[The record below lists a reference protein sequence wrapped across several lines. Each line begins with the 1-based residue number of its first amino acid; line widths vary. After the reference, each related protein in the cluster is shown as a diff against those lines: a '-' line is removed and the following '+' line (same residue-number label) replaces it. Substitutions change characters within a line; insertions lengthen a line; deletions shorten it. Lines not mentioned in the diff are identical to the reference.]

1 MVALQDSIAKEEL
14 QDPGETRLSMATLQV
29 VLASIAMCAD
39 ESVLALTR
47 AAREE
52 VTRPGGNW
60 IADGDN
66 LDANFSGYWQQ
77 QQRVFDI
84 GLTRSVHFMADMER
98 HHGKK
103 M

>member
-14 QDPGETRLSMATLQV
+14 QDAGETRLSMATLQV

-39 ESVLALTR
+39 ESVLALMR

-60 IADGDN
+60 IADADN